1 MIVVF
6 MFRVCFLFLMQYQHV
21 CTTQQTFLFDN
32 LCDYTKTIKIGKT
45 HKSYF
50 SMFSTYRVRKE
61 SPLIFQTS
69 GSEVL
74 EIILFLEATS
84 SMMVVPISILSVP
97 IHVHAYVLSIPYEVR
112 YSCHSTVGS
121 TAGSTLPDCASWVS
135 T

>member
-1 MIVVF
+1 MFAQLNKHFYLIIYVTALRQLKQEKLTKLFFNVF
-6 MFRVCFLFLMQYQHV
+6 HIQSKKR
-21 CTTQQTFLFDN
+21 
-32 LCDYTKTIKIGKT
+32 KR
-45 HKSYF
+45 
-50 SMFSTYRVRKE
+50 YR